1 MHLTVTGQLS
11 RLKLT
16 SHAKQR
22 SQQRG
27 LREALINTVHD
38 YADLEAHVGRSCRR
52 MSISSNELN
61 RLVAE
66 GLLTPAEA
74 GRCKNVTL
82 IVTDGDVVT
91 AYRH

>member
-38 YADLEAHVGRSCRR
+38 YASWAVNSVLS
-52 MSISSNELN
+52 
-61 RLVAE
+61 
-66 GLLTPAEA
+66 
-74 GRCKNVTL
+74 
-82 IVTDGDVVT
+82 
-91 AYRH
+91 